1 MPLIGYARV
10 SSAGQSLDLQEEQLR
25 AAGVAEDHLFSEK
38 RSGTTREG
46 RSALEE
52 ALRFVRRGDVL
63 LVTRLDRLAR
73 SVTDLRHIVDQIVA
87 KGAGIRALQQ
97 GDFDTTSSNGKL
109 LLHTLAAFAEF
120 ETDLRRER
128 QMEGIAKAK
137 AEGRYRGGKPSVDAA
152 EVRRLKAEGKRP
164 VDIARELKIA
174 RASVYRA
181 LEGPDESG

>member
-87 KGAGIRALQQ
+87 
-97 GDFDTTSSNGKL
+97 
-109 LLHTLAAFAEF
+109 
-120 ETDLRRER
+120 
-128 QMEGIAKAK
+128 
-137 AEGRYRGGKPSVDAA
+137 
-152 EVRRLKAEGKRP
+152 
-164 VDIARELKIA
+164 
-174 RASVYRA
+174 
-181 LEGPDESG
+181 